1 MTRFIAD
8 TDLMVLQRGTST
20 HKITGEEVNKQIFH
34 FIYGDDGTSTPFVLV
49 GGDTLKGSLS
59 MGEEHFIRDLL
70 TPINDGDAVNKKF
83 VDDLE
88 IEIIDTITKVEEKVD
103 SNKDEIDNINT
114 ILGDIQT
121 NSDGSEYIFVNPPV
135 AGEAPVTGSF
145 YGLDSDNEDPV
156 GSQFSLLDVFYIHSV
171 DKNGGATSWQSL
183 TKGDF
188 IEFAKDTTNYG
199 FFEINRDPSYNPTGD
214 FITVHCEFK
223 SGTGGYLE
231 NDELRITSSKG
242 GTITLEDAEKLFLS
256 KFGDTLQGKLI
267 IDDISTLG
275 TSSFEVLGNRP
286 NSEARAA
293 IFNFKHS
300 EVVSEGSTAF
310 YYGNTT
316 DENSVATRRSVTQI
330 VNDADYVSKRGDT
343 VEGHIFL
350 KKDGIDN
357 LKLYNTG
364 QINLLGTSS
373 LRFHPTD
380 VLTGSTN
387 LRGEICYKDVA
398 AITLEANKVSVLKTL
413 SLNFGK
419 ITDVSAGTED
429 TDVVNV
435 NQLNVAIAEAVGEI
449 VIDDDV
455 LTISKPLNFSSKID
469 IREKG
474 VTHLTTNEEGQI
486 NCEKGIGTGFNVT
499 NNLNGITELVGN
511 TADSNDN
518 RIKVRSDDTEG
529 QTFTSVGVKGQILT
543 SGGQDLPPYWETHPP
558 GGLPSTGKAEL
569 DGDLEVNG
577 TIKVTGNLYAQNDL
591 FVKAWIYKGVGPTP
605 QGSDLRIKL
614 LDNGG
619 ALHAGD
625 NNCLSWSSK
634 GVNKIADS
642 NGNTGNSGAV
652 LKSTGS
658 GTAWSDLPQEHR
670 NTGYH
675 NGEYVQG
682 KFKITVDKGNYYIEQ
697 S

>member
-8 TDLMVLQRGTST
+8 TDLMVLQRDSST
-20 HKITGEEVNKQIFH
+20 HKITGEQVNKQIFH
-34 FIYGDDGTSTPFVLV
+34 FIYGDDGTSSPFVLV
-49 GGDTLKGSLS
+49 DGDTLKGSLS
-59 MGEEHFIRDLL
+59 MGDEHFITDLL

-88 IEIIDTITKVEEKVD
+88 IEIIALIDGVEDKVD

-145 YGLDSDNEDPV
+145 YGVDVDALVQVTN
-156 GSQFSLLDVFYIHSV
+156 QFSLINIFYIHSV

-188 IEFAKDTTNYG
+188 VELAKDTTNYG
-199 FFEINRDPSYNPTGD
+199 FFEINEDPIYNSDDD
-214 FITVHCEFK
+214 FIIISCEFK
-223 SGTGGYLE
+223 SGTGGYHE
-231 NDELRITSSKG
+231 NEVVRITSSKG
-242 GTITLEDAEKLFLS
+242 GNITLEDAEKLFLS
-256 KFGDTLQGKLI
+256 KFGDTVQGKLI
-267 IDDISTLG
+267 IDDPSTTG
-275 TSSFEVLGNRP
+275 TSSFEVLGNKP
-286 NSEARAA
+286 NSESRTA

-316 DENSVATRRSVTQI
+316 DTNSVATKGSVTEI
-330 VNDADYVSKRGDT
+330 VNAADYVSNKGDFIY
-343 VEGHIFL
+343 GNLFL
-350 KKDGIDN
+350 SINENNNTTNGI
-357 LKLYNTG
+357 KLYNSG
-364 QINLLGTSS
+364 QLNLLGVSS
-373 LRFHPTD
+373 LRFHPD
-380 VLTGSTN
+380 SEV
-387 LRGEICYKDVA
+387 GEICHKDIPV
-398 AITLEANKVSVLKTL
+398 IKLEASEVSILKNL
-413 SLNFGK
+413 SLSFGK
-419 ITDVSAGTED
+419 IVNVSVGIED
-429 TDVVNV
+429 NDVVIV
-435 NQLNVAIAEAVGEI
+435 SQLNEAIAKAVEEI
-449 VIDDDV
+449 AVNGDV

-469 IREKG
+469 IRENN
-474 VTHLTTNEEGQI
+474 VTRLTTNEEGQI

-558 GGLPSTGKAEL
+558 GGLPSKGEAVL
-569 DGDLEVNG
+569 DGNLEVNG

-591 FVKAWIYKGVGPTP
+591 FVKSWIYKGVGTVIDTA
-605 QGSDLRIKL
+605 DLRIKL
-614 LDNGG
+614 ENDGG
-619 ALHAGD
+619 ALHGG
-625 NNCLSWSSK
+625 NTMCLSWSSK

-642 NGNTGNSGAV
+642 TGKTGNSGAV
-652 LKSTGS
+652 LKNDGKG
-658 GTAWSDLPQEHR
+658 GTVWSDFPQDHKGK
-670 NTGYH
+670 GYH
-675 NGEYVQG
+675 NDEYVQG
-682 KFKITVDKGNYYIEQ
+682 KFKISTDRGNYFIEP